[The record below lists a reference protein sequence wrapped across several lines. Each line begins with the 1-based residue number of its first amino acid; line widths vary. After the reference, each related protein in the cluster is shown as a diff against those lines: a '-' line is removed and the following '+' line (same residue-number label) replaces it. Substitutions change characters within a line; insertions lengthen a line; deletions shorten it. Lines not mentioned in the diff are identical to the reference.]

1 MRRECVLWAANPR
14 EVFFCDI
21 MPIVWILI
29 VWGLLGDGI
38 MTKVPIGLVDE
49 DRSSMSREVIRAL
62 DSARSLGLESYE
74 NSISALAAMRQGEIY
89 GVVVIPFGYMRD
101 KLSNTGSSVVLYTD
115 ENRYAVGGTFEEA
128 VSGVMSALNDAQ
140 MAEALL
146 KTGTGETGANRI
158 LNLVHADFYRLSNMG
173 SSFLIFLSSTLIPA
187 LISIGATFAFISAI
201 LREIWDKS
209 VLDWKISANGSF
221 SAGLVG
227 KLTPHFVYYC
237 LIFLFYIALFSGQG
251 SFAPAGSIL
260 LWFLC
265 GAATLGAFAAMC
277 VLITAFS
284 PTWRL
289 AMVIAVGYVAPE
301 LPFSGFSIP
310 LDSMDSGVR
319 FFSDFLPMTWYIRG
333 QSQVWSLGAS
343 IDQTGVTFLALALLF
358 IVPLII
364 GLPFFKR
371 KFSRIASSELPQTEL
386 P

>member
-101 KLSNTGSSVVLYTD
+101 KLSHTGSSVVLYTD

-140 MAEALL
+140 IAEALL

-343 IDQTGVTFLALALLF
+343 IDQTGSTFLALALLF

-386 P
+386 S

>member
-386 P
+386 S

>member
-128 VSGVMSALNDAQ
+128 ISGVMSALNDAQ